1 MSSDLGDIVGA
12 PWSRSEY
19 AHRVESVVLRYE
31 RLLQLCD
38 RPSGPLTIRLLLEH
52 PGALRESG
60 AIDRK
65 EIESRLEAAR
75 SELESVRAAAPLPA
89 PIDRLER
96 TRVLALADFEHEIL
110 RLRAARRRGEGTIA
124 PAKTIRAVGAAV
136 AVRHGVPDF
145 IAHLFPAPIERA
157 RVFVA
162 HADQIAEGSAVRI
175 EAFGTT
181 IAVFRDRGDL
191 LAIEDSC
198 PHRGGPLGKG
208 TVSGGV
214 VTCPLHAWSFDLR
227 SGEMRGN
234 PNLCI
239 KRYLLS
245 IEAGDVYLIAPAGHR
260 S

>member
-1 MSSDLGDIVGA
+1 MSSDLGEIVGA

-19 AHRVESVVLRYE
+19 AQRVGSVVLRYE
-31 RLLQLCD
+31 RMLQLSD
-38 RPSGPLTIRLLLEH
+38 RPNATLTIRLLLDH
-52 PGALRESG
+52 PGALRESS

-65 EIESRLEAAR
+65 EIESRHDAAR
-75 SELESVRAAAPLPA
+75 SELENVRAAAPLPA
-89 PIDRLER
+89 PIDRVER
-96 TRVLALADFEHEIL
+96 TRVLALADFEHQIL
-110 RLRAARRRGEGTIA
+110 RLRAARRRGERAIA
-124 PAKTIRAVGAAV
+124 PAVTMRAVGAAV

-145 IAHLFPAPIERA
+145 ITHLFPAPLERA
-157 RVFVA
+157 RM
-162 HADQIAEGSAVRI
+162 HADQIAEGRAVRI

-208 TVSGGV
+208 TVSGGI

-227 SGEMRGN
+227 SGQMRGN

-239 KRYLLS
+239 RRYSLS

-260 S
+260 P